1 MTPVASTGFSRRSFI
16 VGGGLCGVCAATGF
30 LVGRRTSSTDR
41 SAPVATADPR
51 PGTETLTAGE
61 RLAAQP
67 DGLFRIDTNEP
78 IVALS
83 FDDGPDPL
91 YTTAVLDLLAKNGI
105 NATFFSVGVNAVAAP
120 DLVRR
125 LLDEGHSVGN
135 HTFDHRELELLTVE
149 DVQTEIEKGQTA
161 LISTGIPRPKMF
173 RPPKGYTDEVVGV
186 IADADRYRTV
196 FWDGCV
202 EHFVNH
208 QPVADGVAQL
218 VTKTRPGS
226 ILLAHDG
233 GAIVGSGRSP
243 ISRARTLQA
252 LPILLDGLRRKGL
265 EIVDV
270 PTLLARTKTPLL
282 PVPARR

>member
-1 MTPVASTGFSRRSFI
+1 MKPVDSAMFSRRSFI
-16 VGGGLCGVCAATGF
+16 VGGGPCGVYAAAGF
-30 LVGRRTSSTDR
+30 FGGRRTS
-41 SAPVATADPR
+41 
-51 PGTETLTAGE
+51 
-61 RLAAQP
+61 
-67 DGLFRIDTNEP
+67 
-78 IVALS
+78 
-83 FDDGPDPL
+83 
-91 YTTAVLDLLAKNGI
+91 
-105 NATFFSVGVNAVAAP
+105 AP

-125 LLDEGHSVGN
+125 LLDAGHSVGN

-149 DVQTEIEKGQTA
+149 DVQTEIEKGQRA
-161 LISTGIPRPKMF
+161 LISAGVPGPKLF

-218 VTKTRPGS
+218 VAKTRPGS

-233 GAIVGSGRSP
+233 GVIVGSGRAP
-243 ISRARTLQA
+243 ISRRRTMEA
-252 LPILLDGLRRKGL
+252 LPLLLDGLRRKGL
-265 EIVDV
+265 EVIDV

-282 PVPARR
+282 PAPASR

>member
-1 MTPVASTGFSRRSFI
+1 MRGVDSTQVSRRSFL
-16 VGGGLCGVCAATGF
+16 VGGGLCGICAVAGF
-30 LVGRRTSSTDR
+30 FAGRRTSATAP
-41 SAPVATADPR
+41 SAPVAIAVPV
-51 PGTETLTAGE
+51 PGAETLTTRE
-61 RLAAQP
+61 RQAAQP
-67 DGLFRIDTNEP
+67 DGLFRVPTTEP

-91 YTTAVLDLLAKNGI
+91 YARAVLDLLANNSI
-105 NATFFSVGVNAVAAP
+105 RATFFSVGVNAIAAP
-120 DLVRR
+120 DLVRQ
-125 LLDEGHSVGN
+125 LLDAGHSVGN

-149 DVQTEIEKGQTA
+149 EVQTEIEKGQTA
-161 LISTGIPRPKMF
+161 LMSTGIPRPKLF

-218 VTKTRPGS
+218 VAKTRPGS

-233 GAIVGSGRSP
+233 GVIVGSGRSP
-243 ISRARTLQA
+243 ISRARTMQA
-252 LPILLDGLRRKGL
+252 LPMLLEGLRRKGL
-265 EIVDV
+265 DVVDI

-282 PVPARR
+282 PRPAPR